1 MNKEVP
7 LKLSTATFVD
17 YFKQTANASHEE
29 LLTNLVLLMSK
40 LDLEGFDVRD
50 LVEKSIKNEAELV
63 SFIRGNFARDLR
75 EMNDAG
81 VFDTKEAKE
90 LYEEIIDS
98 PDAVLIGFV
107 LESVF
112 NIKGDNEDE
121 NN

>member
-7 LKLSTATFVD
+7 LKLSTGTFVD

-50 LVEKSIKNEAELV
+50 FVEKSIKNEAELV

-75 EMNDAG
+75 EMNDNG
-81 VFDTKEAKE
+81 VFDTEEAKE

-112 NIKGDNEDE
+112 GIKGDDEDE